1 MRVAFIQKDP
11 LPDPTLMALG
21 AAAVFLSH
29 QVTTFI
35 PAAERNLPR
44 ALRRFAPDA
53 LVFAPHSG
61 TQDWATETARRLRE
75 ITGGAPNLFAGTHAE
90 DHPSLADIDGVDLL
104 LVGDPET
111 TLPEV
116 LLKIERGHGKA
127 RDLPGTAGTVGRN
140 RADQRIIGAPRRPAE
155 HLDELPLA
163 DIEIYRR
170 YPFVRQQTT
179 LSFATGR
186 GVLENTHADFRI
198 GAAELARRF
207 SVSRRHSVGEAIRRL
222 HLHIHRRPIY
232 RRVAFRDDSLL
243 MDKDDDWLAEFLD
256 LYRQEIKLP
265 FSCVARADQLPE
277 HRIALLA
284 KAGCDRVLLGVESGC
299 PELRQNLSGVTI
311 SDDEVAEVGATLKRT
326 GLRVQTLTFLGLPG
340 ETKDS
345 ALAGLDLNLRI
356 APAGAFSV
364 LVEDAMD
371 LAGTLQRLQ
380 LIFPLAVRFPALR
393 GRVDWALSSGNT
405 AMLRRLFQMHHDA
418 SFVRSGEL
426 AHLDL
431 LRIGTGM
438 KRSRDRSRRST
449 AR

>member
-1 MRVAFIQKDP
+1 
-11 LPDPTLMALG
+11 
-21 AAAVFLSH
+21 
-29 QVTTFI
+29 
-35 PAAERNLPR
+35 
-44 ALRRFAPDA
+44 
-53 LVFAPHSG
+53 
-61 TQDWATETARRLRE
+61 
-75 ITGGAPNLFAGTHAE
+75 
-90 DHPSLADIDGVDLL
+90 
-104 LVGDPET
+104 
-111 TLPEV
+111 
-116 LLKIERGHGKA
+116 
-127 RDLPGTAGTVGRN
+127 
-140 RADQRIIGAPRRPAE
+140 
-155 HLDELPLA
+155 
-163 DIEIYRR
+163 
-170 YPFVRQQTT
+170 
-179 LSFATGR
+179 
-186 GVLENTHADFRI
+186 
-198 GAAELARRF
+198 
-207 SVSRRHSVGEAIRRL
+207 
-222 HLHIHRRPIY
+222 
-232 RRVAFRDDSLL
+232 